1 MTAAI
6 PGERQPAALWW
17 AGALAGVVAAVASA
31 YLGLS
36 AAAAAVVATAPTV
49 SPAGTIPPSTASV
62 TTVPVTTVPVAT
74 VPVATVP
81 MATVPMATVPRDCP
95 PVFEVHF
102 GRDTAGIDRD
112 GVRQRA
118 PALTAWLGVHPD
130 TTMVVD
136 GYADA
141 SGDAGLNLK
150 LSYERAAAV
159 AAELAGAG
167 LPGDRL
173 EARGFGEYQPLVG
186 EAADSGHNRRVT
198 MAVPGYEG
206 CPLVATVGGGDQ

>member
-6 PGERQPAALWW
+6 PGEHQPAALWW
-17 AGALAGVVAAVASA
+17 ALALTGVVAAVASA
-31 YLGLS
+31 CLGV
-36 AAAAAVVATAPTV
+36 AAMGATAAVVVTASTVPPVGTTPSSTAP
-49 SPAGTIPPSTASV
+49 PPITA
-62 TTVPVTTVPVAT
+62 PVAT
-74 VPVATVP
+74 VPVSAVP
-81 MATVPMATVPRDCP
+81 VSPVSVSVVPVDCP
-95 PVFEVHF
+95 PVFEVQF
-102 GRDTAGIDRD
+102 GRDSAGIDRD
-112 GVRQRA
+112 GIGQRA
-118 PALTAWLGVHPD
+118 PALMAWLDAHPD

-173 EARGFGEYQPLVG
+173 EARGFGEYQPMVG
-186 EAADSGHNRRVT
+186 EAADSGRNRRVT
-198 MAVPGYEG
+198 VAVTGYES